1 MEWNGARE
9 WNEVGQAAGYVRA
22 VRLPFD
28 AKCRQQL
35 SPVFSWHAG
44 RSACGVMFSAIKW
57 ACHFVLRL
65 LFLLLSPALSLSW
78 LSDCSSVDL
87 YLIAAANNVCKHCNR
102 LGHSLPLGHHLWGL
116 AGRFDVV
123 PMPTLLAPCGE
134 RPVAFIV
141 TNWASWGLLH
151 QGAVYSS
158 RQRGIMSSPLAQL
171 INVLLAVRRHY
182 YVHKYL

>member
-1 MEWNGARE
+1 MGRGSGTKWGRQRVTFGQFGCPLMPNVASNCRLSSPGTLDALHVALCFLQLNGRAISFC
-9 WNEVGQAAGYVRA
+9 GYSFSYS
-22 VRLPFD
+22 LP
-28 AKCRQQL
+28 L
-35 SPVFSWHAG
+35 S
-44 RSACGVMFSAIKW
+44 
-57 ACHFVLRL
+57 
-65 LFLLLSPALSLSW
+65 LSLSW
-78 LSDCSSVDL
+78 LPDCSSVDL